1 MAVQPGIAEGAT
13 LGGRYRVVEQIGSG
27 AMANVYRA
35 VDESL
40 EREVA
45 VKVINRRDTTQETAR
60 GDDAEVKV
68 LAALNHHS
76 LITLLDAGVDR
87 SGPGRPRIYLVM
99 ELVQGPDLK
108 RRLSEGPL
116 SPRHTAEI
124 GYDVADA
131 LAYIHECGVV
141 HRDVKPGNI
150 LVFDYQHDTVRIH
163 AKLTDFGIALMADE
177 PDFQGE
183 GFLGTAGY
191 LSPEQAKAEP
201 IGPPSDVYSLG
212 LVLLESLTGQQAF
225 PGDPLQSAL
234 ARLMDDPHIPD
245 DLDPEWRLLLK
256 AMTARNPED
265 RPSTADVS
273 QALNEL
279 SLSSRGKHRVD
290 ASIIPA
296 DEEARMEAVRSY
308 GILDTPP
315 DGAFDRVTA
324 LASRLFSVP
333 VAIVS
338 IVDHDRIW
346 FKSHH
351 GVNVEQIGRE
361 PGLCASAILQDELW
375 IVENAPEDPRAL
387 LNPLVAGEFGLKFY
401 AGVPLKT
408 RSGHNLGTLCILDF
422 QPRTMTAEDSANLK
436 DLAAMVMTDLEL
448 RLEAAAGQRGTPVS
462 YRAPYSASEV
472 PPLRLDSGLAS

>member
-1 MAVQPGIAEGAT
+1 MAAQPGIAEGAVI
-13 LGGRYRVVEQIGSG
+13 GGRYRVVEQIGSG
-27 AMANVYRA
+27 AMATVYRA

-45 VKVINRRDTTQETAR
+45 LKVINRSDTAPQPARD
-60 GDDAEVKV
+60 DDAEVKV

-76 LITLLDAGVDR
+76 LITLLDAGIDR
-87 SGPGRPRIYLVM
+87 EEPGRTRIYLVM
-99 ELVQGPDLK
+99 ELVEGPDLK
-108 RRLSEGPL
+108 RRLAEGGPL

-131 LAYIHECGVV
+131 LAYIHESGVV

-150 LVFDYQHDTVRIH
+150 LVFDYQHDTARVH
-163 AKLTDFGIALMADE
+163 AKLTDFGIALMADA
-177 PDFQGE
+177 PDLHDG

-245 DLDPEWRLLLK
+245 DVEPEWRLLLA

-265 RPSTADVS
+265 RPSTTEVS
-273 QALNEL
+273 QALYEL
-279 SLSSRGKHRVD
+279 SLSSRGKHKVD
-290 ASIIPA
+290 ATVIPA
-296 DEEARMEAVRSY
+296 DEEARMDAVRRY

-315 DGAFDRVTA
+315 DGAFDRITA
-324 LASRLFSVP
+324 LAARLFSVP

-351 GVNVEQIGRE
+351 GVEVDQISRD
-361 PGLCASAILQDELW
+361 PGLCASAILQDGLW
-375 IVENAPEDPRAL
+375 VVENAPEDPRTL

-401 AGVPLKT
+401 AGAPLKT
-408 RSGHNLGTLCILDF
+408 RDGYNLGTLCILDF
-422 QPRTMTAEDSANLK
+422 EPRTMTPEDNANLR

-448 RLEAAAGQRGTPVS
+448 RLEAAAGLPGTPPGPAVVS
-462 YRAPYSASEV
+462 
-472 PPLRLDSGLAS
+472 

>member
-1 MAVQPGIAEGAT
+1 MAVHAGIAEGAT
-13 LGGRYRVVEQIGSG
+13 LGGRYRLVEQIGSG
-27 AMANVYRA
+27 AMADVYRA

-45 VKVINRRDTTQETAR
+45 IKIVNRRDTTHETAR

-87 SGPGRPRIYLVM
+87 QGPGRARVYLVM
-99 ELVQGPDLK
+99 ELVEGPDLK
-108 RRLSEGPL
+108 RRLSEGPI

-131 LAYIHECGVV
+131 LAYIHESGVV
-141 HRDVKPGNI
+141 HRDVKPGNV
-150 LVFDYQHDTVRIH
+150 LVFDYQHDTGRMH

-177 PDFQGE
+177 PDLEGE

-201 IGPPSDVYSLG
+201 VGPPSDVYSLG
-212 LVLLESLTGQQAF
+212 LVLLECLTGQKAF
-225 PGDPLQSAL
+225 PGEPLQSAL

-245 DLDPEWRLLLK
+245 DIEPEWRLLLT

-265 RPSTADVS
+265 RPSTSEVS
-273 QALNEL
+273 QALYEL

-290 ASIIPA
+290 ATVIPA
-296 DEEARMEAVRSY
+296 DEEARMAAVHSY

-315 DGAFDRVTA
+315 DGAFDRITA
-324 LASRLFSVP
+324 LAARLFSVP

-346 FKSHH
+346 FKSRY
-351 GVNVEQIGRE
+351 GLDVEQISRD
-361 PGLCASAILQDELW
+361 PGLCASAILQDDLW
-375 IVENAPEDPRAL
+375 IVENGPEDPRTL

-408 RSGHNLGTLCILDF
+408 RTGHNLGTLCILDF
-422 QPRTMTAEDSANLK
+422 QSRTMTDEDNANLR

-448 RLEAAAGQRGTPVS
+448 RLEAAAGQPGTPE
-462 YRAPYSASEV
+462 AGV
-472 PPLRLDSGLAS
+472 PAIPLDSGIAS